1 METVSDRLLP
11 LIVEPEQLETVL
23 GHERLVV
30 LHITKPE
37 RYAQFHVPGAVF
49 VEGAR
54 YVKVEKPVFGL
65 LPDAQSFGQLLE
77 SLGISPGTHVV
88 AYDDEGGGWASRF
101 LWTLDVAGHKD
112 FSLLNGGLHAWTN
125 EGFQISQ
132 QTVTPAT
139 GSYNVS
145 WRQDPVA
152 ETGYILSRLGAPDL
166 GLLDSRTAQEFS
178 GEKKFA
184 ERGGHI
190 PGASLLSWTD
200 TMDQSRNLRFKSAE
214 ELNAM
219 LEQRGLG
226 SDKEIICY
234 CQSHHRSSHA
244 YIMLKMLGYQRIKG
258 YPGSWS
264 AWGNRSDTPI
274 E

>member
-1 METVSDRLLP
+1 VSNRLLP

-23 GHERLVV
+23 GHDRLVV
-30 LHITKPE
+30 VHITKPE

-49 VEGAR
+49 VEAAA
-54 YVKVEKPVFGL
+54 YVRVDRPVFGL
-65 LPDAQSFGQLLE
+65 LPDAQSFGQSLE
-77 SLGISPGTHVV
+77 SMGISPGTHVV
-88 AYDDEGGGWASRF
+88 TYDDEGGGWASRF

-112 FSLLNGGLHAWTN
+112 FSLLNGGLLAWVN
-125 EGFQISQ
+125 EGFQVSQ
-132 QTVTPAT
+132 QAATPAT
-139 GSYNVS
+139 GSYSVA

-152 ETGYILSRLGAPDL
+152 DTGYILSRLGAPDL
-166 GLLDSRTAQEFS
+166 GLLDSRTPQEFS
-178 GEKKFA
+178 GEKRMA

-190 PGASLLSWTD
+190 PGASLLNWTD
-200 TMDQSRNLRFKSAE
+200 TMDQSRNLRLKPAE

-219 LEQRGLG
+219 LAQRGLT

-234 CQSHHRSSHA
+234 CQSHHRSSLA
-244 YIMLKMLGYQRIKG
+244 YIMLKMLAYPRIKG

-264 AWGNRSDTPI
+264 AWGNRTDTPV